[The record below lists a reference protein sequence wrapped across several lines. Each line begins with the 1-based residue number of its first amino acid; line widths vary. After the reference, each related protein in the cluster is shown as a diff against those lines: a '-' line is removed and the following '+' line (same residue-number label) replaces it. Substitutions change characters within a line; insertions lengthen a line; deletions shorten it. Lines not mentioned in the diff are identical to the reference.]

1 MTTATTHGNPKVL
14 PQSSVEQYFR
24 DGYVFPLQ
32 VLDDQEV
39 AALRGRL
46 EAFEAEQGGALLP
59 AQRSKTHLLFKWLD
73 DLIRDPRILDPI
85 EDLIGPDIL
94 CWNTIFWIKEAGSP
108 SFVSW
113 HQDITYWGLAGGE
126 VVTAWLALSP
136 ASEAAGCMRVLPGSH
151 VGPPMVHEDR
161 YDAANML
168 TRGQEI
174 AQAIDEHRAV
184 SMPLAP
190 GQMSLHSVRLAH
202 ASGPNAADDRRIGV
216 SMHFMP
222 TSAYQSAGD
231 WDSAALVRGQDI
243 HGHFA
248 PTPRVAADLDPAAAA
263 FHERATQAVREIL
276 YADAEHQTGRL

>member
-1 MTTATTHGNPKVL
+1 MI
-14 PQSSVEQYFR
+14 EQYFR
-24 DGYVFPLQ
+24 DGYVAPLPI
-32 VLDDQEV
+32 LEADEV
-39 AALRGRL
+39 ALLRGRL
-46 EAFEAEQGGALLP
+46 EAFEATQGGSLQP
-59 AQRSKTHLLFKWLD
+59 VQRSKSHLLFKWLD
-73 DLIRDPRILDPI
+73 DLIRDARILDPI

-126 VVTAWLALSP
+126 VVTAWLALSQ
-136 ASEAAGCMRVLPGSH
+136 ASEEAGCMRVLPGTH
-151 VGPPMVHEDR
+151 KGTAMAHEDR

-174 AQAIDEHRAV
+174 AETIDEAKAV
-184 SMPLAP
+184 AMPLEP

-202 ASGPNAADDRRIGV
+202 ASGANASDDRRIGV

-231 WDSAALVRGQDI
+231 WDSAALVRGHDTQ
-243 HGHFA
+243 GHFA
-248 PTPRVAADLDPAAAA
+248 LTPRLAGDLDPEALA
-263 FHERATQAVREIL
+263 FHERASQAVREIL